1 MSEVFLGIN
10 KAGQLYVD
18 ATLDASITTC
28 YIYFFLEQQSSMV
41 SLEISSTSRIN
52 VIKMFFPSTL
62 DSYCFFV
69 YYTSIRSLS
78 ESSKL

>member
-28 YIYFFLEQQSSMV
+28 L
-41 SLEISSTSRIN
+41 IN
-52 VIKMFFPSTL
+52 VL
-62 DSYCFFV
+62 DIFEP
-69 YYTSIRSLS
+69 RK
-78 ESSKL
+78 E